1 MLPFSSHTY
10 CIEILGFTQ
19 RVQASLQ
26 TYLLEEHARK
36 GMKNDGLQST
46 SILTAPTVM
55 KSLNV
60 IASSTDVPI
69 FPPLQHEHWAFQ
81 KLFPLLALSL
91 AGSFGE
97 KKAKKTVWLS
107 WHSPASLDHIRWKE
121 GNRQFWPSLT
131 LINAWVV
138 FFGGIWHV
146 VDEMMPTCLVLTY
159 WVGRQTCIDI
169 KHDTLK
175 INQVIIMYFLH
186 VQTCCIWFR
195 LR

>member
-69 FPPLQHEHWAFQ
+69 FPPLQHE
-81 KLFPLLALSL
+81 
-91 AGSFGE
+91 
-97 KKAKKTVWLS
+97 
-107 WHSPASLDHIRWKE
+107 R
-121 GNRQFWPSLT
+121 
-131 LINAWVV
+131 
-138 FFGGIWHV
+138 
-146 VDEMMPTCLVLTY
+146 
-159 WVGRQTCIDI
+159 
-169 KHDTLK
+169 
-175 INQVIIMYFLH
+175 
-186 VQTCCIWFR
+186 
-195 LR
+195 